1 MSNKPHFILD
11 PKDPNSA
18 DFRQDCMAWHMYTT
32 MPLQE
37 RNELIAKNS
46 KIRNDKDFKN
56 RLRRCEAW
64 WWLTYLNRLQ
74 IEENLHLLSTQEE
87 SIMRDHLN
95 LMRAEIKKNLQIKHK
110 TFMPDPRGKSHA

>member
-11 PKDPNSA
+11 PIDPHGA

-32 MPLQE
+32 MTVE
-37 RNELIAKNS
+37 ARNDLIAKNS
-46 KIRNDKDFKN
+46 KIRNDQDFKN

-64 WWLTYLNRLQ
+64 YWLTYLNRLQ
-74 IEENLHLLSTQEE
+74 IEENLRLLTQQEE
-87 SIMRDHLN
+87 SIMRETLN
-95 LMRAEIKKNLQIKHK
+95 TMRVEIKKARQIKHK